1 MVKDGKSGQEI
12 KAAQV
17 EKIFHLGSPDL
28 QARFQELLA
37 NMPMECVQVSDEI
50 ISYAK
55 SHLSMQLNQN
65 VYLALTDHIDFALRR
80 FKDGMLFEN
89 ALYSEIR
96 RFYPEEF
103 QIGCHA
109 LDLIEER
116 IKVRLP
122 EDEAA
127 SIAFHLVNSEFGG
140 MRLRDTQIMT
150 EIIRH
155 LIGMIRAD
163 YHFPE
168 DLVYEDRLI
177 TNLKFMLNRLIQNKE
192 GWITEDARFNE
203 FVRANYR
210 NEYELAR
217 AMRDYIESVVSCKMT
232 EEEVI
237 YLAVQLKYADIKK
250 KEGKKNGIF

>member
-1 MVKDGKSGQEI
+1 MQLPVDAKLTVFRDILSFFEYIASQNYVAIDFYDESIMYDFENGKTTICDIDFFRKQPCSNDMGRMW
-12 KAAQV
+12 
-17 EKIFHLGSPDL
+17 GSS
-28 QARFQELLA
+28 RFQA
-37 NMPMECVQVSDEI
+37 
-50 ISYAK
+50 
-55 SHLSMQLNQN
+55 
-65 VYLALTDHIDFALRR
+65 
-80 FKDGMLFEN
+80 
-89 ALYSEIR
+89 
-96 RFYPEEF
+96 PEEF
-103 QIGCHA
+103 QLGCHA

>member
-1 MVKDGKSGQEI
+1 M
-12 KAAQV
+12 
-17 EKIFHLGSPDL
+17 
-28 QARFQELLA
+28 LL
-37 NMPMECVQVSDEI
+37 
-50 ISYAK
+50 
-55 SHLSMQLNQN
+55 
-65 VYLALTDHIDFALRR
+65 
-80 FKDGMLFEN
+80 EN

-168 DLVYEDRLI
+168 NLVYEDRLI

>member
-1 MVKDGKSGQEI
+1 M
-12 KAAQV
+12 
-17 EKIFHLGSPDL
+17 
-28 QARFQELLA
+28 
-37 NMPMECVQVSDEI
+37 
-50 ISYAK
+50 
-55 SHLSMQLNQN
+55 
-65 VYLALTDHIDFALRR
+65 
-80 FKDGMLFEN
+80 
-89 ALYSEIR
+89 
-96 RFYPEEF
+96 
-103 QIGCHA
+103 
-109 LDLIEER
+109 
-116 IKVRLP
+116 RLP

-210 NEYELAR
+210 NEYELASR
-217 AMRDYIESVVSCKMT
+217 
-232 EEEVI
+232 
-237 YLAVQLKYADIKK
+237 
-250 KEGKKNGIF
+250 

>member
-1 MVKDGKSGQEI
+1 VQATRRTPPGQQRPHGP
-12 KAAQV
+12 AAGLYPG
-17 EKIFHLGSPDL
+17 H
-28 QARFQELLA
+28 ELL
-37 NMPMECVQVSDEI
+37 ECPQVGRHRFRNPGQAGEPG
-50 ISYAK
+50 
-55 SHLSMQLNQN
+55 QP
-65 VYLALTDHIDFALRR
+65 RR
-80 FKDGMLFEN
+80 QRNRSPRDGED
-89 ALYSEIR
+89 
-96 RFYPEEF
+96 
-103 QIGCHA
+103 
-109 LDLIEER
+109 DL
-116 IKVRLP
+116 P
-122 EDEAA
+122 
-127 SIAFHLVNSEFGG
+127 EFGG